1 MTTRRRL
8 LAARSLAAGALLA
21 LAALLACAAKQRIP
35 LDQCVTEKVTV
46 YVDGRQ
52 LEGNEAELSTDRPH
66 KIYAKGPGYQS
77 RLVVLEPEVDERGR
91 GAFRDDDLCI
101 EVVPIGMNRELEVDV
116 ERDARPKA
124 PAR

>member
-1 MTTRRRL
+1 VPRIRP
-8 LAARSLAAGALLA
+8 
-21 LAALLACAAKQRIP
+21 LAALLAALCAAGCASSQSVRIR
-35 LDQCVTEKVTV
+35 CVPHEVSV
-46 YVDGRQ
+46 YVDGRL
-52 LEGNEAELSTDRPH
+52 LEGDEASLRTDRPH